1 MADSSTN
8 LPQMTSGQ
16 ASKEVTFNQLLDAAS
31 PGTLFGRNAL
41 TTTGLTWGYLGGV
54 ILVDGVPTTIAN
66 GTVALTTAATNY
78 VEANRSGTVS
88 ANTTAFTPGSTP
100 LYTVVAGAS
109 TITSYTDKRLLAIPV
124 GAGRLAKAMADA
136 NQTLSNAEARCDI
149 LEATGALTALRD
161 LVVPIVAKQWTVF
174 ANVTGGFGI
183 RVIGA
188 SGTGIT
194 VADGKRAILYADGTN
209 VVRVTADT

>member
-1 MADSSTN
+1 MADSTTN
-8 LPQMTSGQ
+8 LPEMSSGQ

-78 VEANRSGTVS
+78 VEANRAGTVS

-109 TITSYTDKRLLAIPV
+109 TITSYTDKRLLAVPV
-124 GAGRLAKAMADA
+124 GAGRLVKAMADA
-136 NQTLSNAEARCDI
+136 NQTLTYAEARCDI
-149 LEATGALTALRD
+149 LEATGALGALRD
-161 LVVPIVAKQWTVF
+161 LIVPIVAKQWTVF

-194 VADGKRAILYADGTN
+194 VADGKHAIVYGNATN
-209 VVRVTADT
+209 IIRVTADT

>member
-1 MADSSTN
+1 MADSTTN
-8 LPQMTSGQ
+8 LPEMSSGQ

-78 VEANRSGTVS
+78 VEANRAGTVS

-109 TITSYTDKRLLAIPV
+109 TITSYTDKRLLAVPV
-124 GAGRLAKAMADA
+124 GAGRLVKAMADA
-136 NQTLSNAEARCDI
+136 NQTLTYAEARCDI
-149 LEATGALTALRD
+149 LEATGALGALRD
-161 LVVPIVAKQWTVF
+161 LIVPIVAKQWTVF

-194 VADGKRAILYADGTN
+194 IADAKRAIVYADGTN